1 MYALIILALIDSL
14 SIGTLVIPLVLLL
27 QPRVRWSMFGA
38 YCVMLGLFYF
48 VLGILLL
55 LGLSALLGPLTTAI
69 DSPAGLWVQ
78 LIVGGALL
86 IWALFYDLPIVQR
99 LLGKKNNTDTSMI
112 NRWEARLS
120 GKVGIVSVISIAVIA
135 GLVESATMAPYLAAI
150 GILVTS
156 EISLPLQI
164 ITLLGYCIVMFT
176 PIIVLAIIRR
186 ATGNRLDELFMK
198 IKNRVVKEVAATTP
212 WVIGIIGFY
221 MASFASAGLFY

>member
-1 MYALIILALIDSL
+1 
-14 SIGTLVIPLVLLL
+14 
-27 QPRVRWSMFGA
+27 
-38 YCVMLGLFYF
+38 
-48 VLGILLL
+48 
-55 LGLSALLGPLTTAI
+55 
-69 DSPAGLWVQ
+69 
-78 LIVGGALL
+78 
-86 IWALFYDLPIVQR
+86 
-99 LLGKKNNTDTSMI
+99 MI

-212 WVIGIIGFY
+212 WVIGIIGFIWLVLHLQGY
-221 MASFASAGLFY
+221 FINRHAVAEEDLARKNDYS